1 MTRPARLASL
11 QLLSC
16 ALAFAAHA
24 EGFLDLYGGVAP
36 TPSAD
41 VTVTEF
47 APFFTQATA
56 QRNVSFGAS
65 STFGARAGGWTSNV
79 SWFGLALDVS
89 SVRASGSDLDVGA
102 IPVSALLMFRAE
114 PSSKLVIQ
122 PYAAIGPSQ
131 VIVPKLRIDFR
142 PAVKESVAESPS
154 GGWGLDLRG
163 GLAWKFSSRVALL
176 AEYRYIRFHVGYE
189 QKGCMTLSCS
199 LINIILPVAG
209 ANDGTRQK
217 AEVTVDSHQFLAGLS
232 FRWTDSAE

>member
-114 PSSKLVIQ
+114 PSSKLSSNPMPRSGRARSSSQSCASISGRRSRR
-122 PYAAIGPSQ
+122 ALPS
-131 VIVPKLRIDFR
+131 R
-142 PAVKESVAESPS
+142 PAEVGVSICAVGSPGSSARGSHCLRSTATS
-154 GGWGLDLRG
+154 G
-163 GLAWKFSSRVALL
+163 STS
-176 AEYRYIRFHVGYE
+176 
-189 QKGCMTLSCS
+189 
-199 LINIILPVAG
+199 
-209 ANDGTRQK
+209 GTNRRD
-217 AEVTVDSHQFLAGLS
+217 A
-232 FRWTDSAE
+232 